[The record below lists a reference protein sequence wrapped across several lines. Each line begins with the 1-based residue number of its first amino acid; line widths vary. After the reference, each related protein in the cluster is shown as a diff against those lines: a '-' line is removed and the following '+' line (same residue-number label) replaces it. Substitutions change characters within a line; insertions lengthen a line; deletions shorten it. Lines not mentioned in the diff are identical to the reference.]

1 MFFQISHNKTFNSFF
16 SIREIPENL
25 FERFT
30 TVYLQKFSPLTH
42 KFNLLLSRQRAGGLI
57 DHYWNDP
64 LYLEQ
69 TMPMQLFT
77 FYDSSKDKLTVKT
90 FFLIFVL
97 WLIGAFLSLMCL
109 LAENLYCNRRRA

>member
-1 MFFQISHNKTFNSFF
+1 MFFLISLNKTFNSFF

-42 KFNLLLSRQRAGGLI
+42 KFNLLLSQQRAGGLI

-69 TMPMQLFT
+69 TMPMELFT
-77 FYDSSKDKLTVKT
+77 FYDNSKDKLTVKT

-97 WLIGAFLSLMCL
+97 WLIGAFLSLLCL
-109 LAENLYCNRRRA
+109 LAENLYYNRKRA